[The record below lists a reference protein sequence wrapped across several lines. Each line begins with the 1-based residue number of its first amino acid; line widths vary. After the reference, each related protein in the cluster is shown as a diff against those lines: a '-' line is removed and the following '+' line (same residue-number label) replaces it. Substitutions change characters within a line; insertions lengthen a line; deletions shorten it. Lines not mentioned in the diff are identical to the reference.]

1 MGYGEDRRFGDE
13 DVSSG
18 TIEGDPLLKQSPET
32 ALGPVALD
40 RLAYLFPSD
49 KSDTVP
55 GGLLIKE
62 DKPGS
67 VPNLVGPAVNAVELT
82 LLRDPLETV

>member
-18 TIEGDPLLKQSPET
+18 TIKGDSLLEKSPET

-40 RLAYLFPSD
+40 RLAYLFPGD
-49 KSDTVP
+49 ESDTVP
-55 GGLLIKE
+55 GRFLIEE

-67 VPNLVGPAVNAVELT
+67 VPNLVGTAVDAVELT
-82 LLRDPLETV
+82 LLRDPLEST